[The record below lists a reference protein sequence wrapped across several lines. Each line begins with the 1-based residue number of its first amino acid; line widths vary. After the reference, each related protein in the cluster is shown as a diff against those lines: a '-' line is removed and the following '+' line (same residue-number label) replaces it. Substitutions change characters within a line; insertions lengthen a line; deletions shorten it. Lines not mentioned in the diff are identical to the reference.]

1 VRQRTTSSSSL
12 LSRLRP
18 SSTFGT
24 RAHPLFS
31 AQLAAHRAA
40 ICASLRTQLQALS
53 AALRAL
59 QERHLAAAKAAARL
73 AAGASARLT
82 RSASSAAGMGVEMD
96 AVAAPAGA
104 LGLAAPSAEQAQL
117 FDAEASALV
126 RVLEADLHAVQAA
139 ERRLAEIGELQTTLL
154 QHLGAQMDTTRA
166 LGEEAMLHRQGVEMG
181 NVQLE
186 KARRSH
192 RAATKWL
199 AIFLVGSGCGLLFL
213 HCEFG
218 ESRGAQGWTACSG

>member
-1 VRQRTTSSSSL
+1 
-12 LSRLRP
+12 
-18 SSTFGT
+18 
-24 RAHPLFS
+24 
-31 AQLAAHRAA
+31 
-40 ICASLRTQLQALS
+40 
-53 AALRAL
+53 
-59 QERHLAAAKAAARL
+59 
-73 AAGASARLT
+73 
-82 RSASSAAGMGVEMD
+82 
-96 AVAAPAGA
+96 
-104 LGLAAPSAEQAQL
+104 
-117 FDAEASALV
+117 
-126 RVLEADLHAVQAA
+126 
-139 ERRLAEIGELQTTLL
+139 
-154 QHLGAQMDTTRA
+154 MDTTRA